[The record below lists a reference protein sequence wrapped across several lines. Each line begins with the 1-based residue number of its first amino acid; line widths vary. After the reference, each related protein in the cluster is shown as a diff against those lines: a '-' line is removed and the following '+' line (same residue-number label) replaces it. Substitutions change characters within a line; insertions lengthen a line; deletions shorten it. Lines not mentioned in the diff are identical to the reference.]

1 MIAWRRGC
9 ASDRVHL
16 RGASGLP
23 RAAGGWERERM
34 ADVLTRVHSRSTRGN
49 TGPNL
54 NPKLIAC
61 KAWNVS
67 AFPGVSWYNGQATHE
82 IERWSRR
89 RGD

>member
-23 RAAGGWERERM
+23 RAAGGSERERMARRM

-49 TGPNL
+49 TGGY
-54 NPKLIAC
+54 
-61 KAWNVS
+61 VS
-67 AFPGVSWYNGQATHE
+67 SIWG
-82 IERWSRR
+82 
-89 RGD
+89 